1 MYKKE
6 LSARENIA
14 QFFKKKKDVYSKLP
28 EERVNSLVEFFCSKT
43 ENKTEK
49 FNTRHA
55 YFSHTH
61 NLSTEERS

>member
-14 QFFKKKKDVYSKLP
+14 QFLFKKKDVYSKLP
-28 EERVNSLVEFFCSKT
+28 EERVNSLVEFQSKS

-49 FNTRHA
+49 FNTRHG